1 MTKNGLMERPPSG
14 CRQGGVLNFERF
26 LESCEDIAFRGDIK
40 GREEFKS
47 WKTSSIFHSYVESLE
62 DRLDELATS
71 YHKGRGIVP
80 SAQLEDF
87 QRRVQK
93 LVDSL
98 GAIPD
103 PGMQRQE
110 MISILQKSMMGL
122 STGGAPPPMAVR
134 PQLNSTSTDTVSRG
148 VLQQQQQKF
157 QPISIS
163 DASKVRLQQQSELQ
177 DSLAEEL
184 ADMASALK
192 NSTKAVEAKVQERNV
207 LLDQTDHALA
217 TSVQGTKSSVSGVQ
231 KARKSSRMNFCFT
244 LMVLLA
250 LGLGFAGMYVFI
262 RVTSFTGYKK
272 ERVTTTYSTSNE
284 L

>member
-1 MTKNGLMERPPSG
+1 MTKTESIRRVPSG
-14 CRQGGVLNFERF
+14 FRRGGVLNFERF

-47 WKTSSIFHSYVESLE
+47 WKTSSTFHSYVESLE
-62 DRLDELATS
+62 DRLDELSTS
-71 YHKGRGIVP
+71 YHKGQGIVP
-80 SAQLEDF
+80 SSQLEDF

-110 MISILQKSMMGL
+110 MISILQKRMMGL
-122 STGGAPPPMAVR
+122 STGGAAPALAVR
-134 PQLNSTSTDTVSRG
+134 PQLHTTRTGTVSGRG
-148 VLQQQQQKF
+148 LQHQKF

-163 DASKVRLQQQSELQ
+163 DASKVRLQQQSGLQ

-192 NSTKAVEAKVQERNV
+192 NSTKAVESKVQERNA
-207 LLDQTDHALA
+207 LIDQTEYALDK
-217 TSVQGTKSSVSGVQ
+217 SVQGTKSSVSGVQ

-250 LGLGFAGMYVFI
+250 LGVGFAGMYVFI

-272 ERVTTTYSTSNE
+272 ERVKSTYSTSNE